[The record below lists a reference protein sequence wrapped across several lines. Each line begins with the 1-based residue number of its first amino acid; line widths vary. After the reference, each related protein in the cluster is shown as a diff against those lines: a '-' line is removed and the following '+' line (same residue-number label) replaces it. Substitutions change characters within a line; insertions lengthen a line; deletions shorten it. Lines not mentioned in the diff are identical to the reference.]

1 MNTIDTYILSYLQSL
16 LWLPHLLQK
25 HACYTVLS
33 LCTHTLRHV
42 FTLPILY
49 FVWWKIVVL
58 VEWTQWLFQGST
70 NTTILAEFAAFN
82 PQHDTHDTN
91 PGLWCQSPVL
101 CTPNHPP
108 TTFPLWLLCSITMS
122 KLCSHIIPLTNYSV
136 SSRTYLMKHII
147 NSVFK
152 QEPLSVLQVL
162 DNIWD
167 NMMRVLHVYY
177 PSWDLQNLCHLW

>member
-33 LCTHTLRHV
+33 LCTHTLGHV

-49 FVWWKIVVL
+49 LVWLVIQHLLTVGKALWDNYWKIVVL
-58 VEWTQWLFQGST
+58 VERTQWLFQGST

-82 PQHDTHDTN
+82 PQHDTQDTN

-152 QEPLSVLQVL
+152 QEPLSVL
-162 DNIWD
+162 
-167 NMMRVLHVYY
+167 
-177 PSWDLQNLCHLW
+177 